1 MTERLPDFVDG
12 PDPAAPLPPAVA
24 ALGLPRLS
32 PGEHRDGLA
41 LVCAG
46 DPLLPELA
54 LELRA
59 GRRKTRLAIDFAAG
73 ALQYRAQSQQARTE
87 MLVRA
92 CGVPKDGSPW
102 PVVDAT
108 AGLGRD
114 AFLLA
119 VCGAQVTLLE
129 RHPLL
134 VLLLQAALARQADD
148 PAVARMTLVPADAA
162 GYLQTLAAQT
172 PADARPQVVY
182 CDPMFPP
189 RDKSAAVGGDM
200 QILHQ
205 LVGATPD
212 AGVVL
217 AAALRAA
224 RRRVVVKRPLRAPA
238 LVADGLAHIH
248 PSYALSGRSSRF
260 DVYLIENL
268 PL

>member
-1 MTERLPDFVDG
+1 MTERLPDFVVCT
-12 PDPAAPLPPAVA
+12 DPAAPLPPAVA
-24 ALGLPRLS
+24 ALGLPLL
-32 PGEHRDGLA
+32 PAGEQRDGLA
-41 LVCAG
+41 LVCTG
-46 DPLLPELA
+46 DLPAPELS
-54 LELRA
+54 LELRS

-102 PVVDAT
+102 QVVDAT

-148 PAVARMTLVPADAA
+148 PAVARMTLVPADAT
-162 GYLQTLAAQT
+162 GYLQTLAG
-172 PADARPQVVY
+172 ARPQVVY
-182 CDPMFPP
+182 CDPMFPT

-212 AGVVL
+212 AGLLL

-224 RRRVVVKRPLRAPA
+224 QRRVVVKRPLRAPA
-238 LVADGLAHIH
+238 LVAEGLAHIH